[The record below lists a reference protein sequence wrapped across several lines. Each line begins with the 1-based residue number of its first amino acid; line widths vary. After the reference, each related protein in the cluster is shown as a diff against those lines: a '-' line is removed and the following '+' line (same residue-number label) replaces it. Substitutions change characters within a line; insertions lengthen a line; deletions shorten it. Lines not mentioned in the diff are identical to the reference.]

1 MIFVVL
7 GTQHN
12 SFERLLHEI
21 ENLIKNKV
29 IEDKVIVQNG
39 YTKYDSNYM
48 EMYDYVSKEKF
59 DELLNNSDL
68 VITHGGVSTI
78 VAAIKK
84 GKKVIAVPR
93 LKEYNEHVNNHQKQ
107 IIETFSEQEFIIGIN
122 EVSELS
128 DALNKVSTFKVK
140 FLESNTDN
148 IINIIENFINKI

>member
-12 SFERLLHEI
+12 SFERLLQEI
-21 ENLIKNKV
+21 EKLIKNKV
-29 IEDKVIVQNG
+29 IVDKVIVQNG
-39 YTKYDSNYM
+39 YTKYNSNYM
-48 EMYDYVSKEKF
+48 EMYDYISKEKF
-59 DELLNNSDL
+59 DELLDESDL

-107 IIETFSEQEFIIGIN
+107 IIETFSQQELIIGIN
-122 EVSELS
+122 EVSELE

-140 FLESNTDN
+140 LLESNTDN

>member
-12 SFERLLHEI
+12 SFERLLQEI
-21 ENLIKNKV
+21 EKLIKNKTIV
-29 IEDKVIVQNG
+29 DKVVVQSG
-39 YTKYDSNYM
+39 YTKYNSNYM

-59 DELLNNSDL
+59 DELLNKSDL
-68 VITHGGVSTI
+68 IITHGGVSTI
-78 VAAIKK
+78 VAAIKNA
-84 GKKVIAVPR
+84 KKVIAVPR

-122 EVSELS
+122 EVSELKE
-128 DALNKVSTFKVK
+128 ALNKVSTFKVK